1 MKVVK
6 LNELTP
12 KQFMSPTLNQI
23 KSHPCEEVE
32 ELSPF
37 ASCLIASALGGRTES
52 LFAIAFSMKGEGGGD
67 RHIL

>member
-1 MKVVK
+1 MCLSK
-6 LNELTP
+6 
-12 KQFMSPTLNQI
+12 QI

-52 LFAIAFSMKGEGGGD
+52 LFAIAFSKKGEEGGGGGKT
-67 RHIL
+67 HSLIANSYNY